1 MVHQCKRPGNPF
13 LPVWVVF
20 GPVNSGFE
28 TFSGEVRY
36 ERAGAGLA

>member
-1 MVHQCKRPGNPF
+1 M
-13 LPVWVVF
+13 PVWVVS